1 MSQSD
6 KQVIQALVT
15 IGIILFFMSFIHP
28 LIVMGLLVLGIAIFS
43 LIYNKLNPEEY
54 EERQRS
60 KRTGKRYTVT
70 AEDYKRLFTSYP
82 STPGSIIPR
91 DISYQEDQKKLSQFL
106 MMKRDY
112 LSSSVWDKKRK
123 AVLSRDN
130 YTCQYCGTTGLAL
143 DVHHRSG
150 YNLIP
155 NEPLSCLVAIC
166 RSCHTEEHDLR
177 GYPQTY
183 QEYMTWGVN

>member
-1 MSQSD
+1 MSQDQFQTTIMFGLVIVVMLAMMVVNPIIVLSIVVVIFILLGMLPKHKALSD
-6 KQVIQALVT
+6 NNDNYDI
-15 IGIILFFMSFIHP
+15 FDMP
-28 LIVMGLLVLGIAIFS
+28 LD
-43 LIYNKLNPEEY
+43 IYKLPAT
-54 EERQRS
+54 
-60 KRTGKRYTVT
+60 KTKKK
-70 AEDYKRLFTSYP
+70 A
-82 STPGSIIPR
+82 TPGSIIPR
-91 DISYQEDQKKLSQFL
+91 DINYKEDQKKLSQFM

-130 YTCQYCGTTGLAL
+130 YTCQHCGTTGLAL
-143 DVHHRSG
+143 DIHHIRG